1 MNKTSNAAAAPAAAP
16 NAGGGA
22 PVAAGAIQGVHAAPA
37 AAAVCSFILRLDES
51 MIKWLDWR
59 TQPVRHNRWWSS
71 MFVKHHPGIVPVV
84 TDRLQTTLKHWPTL
98 SNGRLPVQCT
108 HVLELAGHTRAAG
121 TISHSTR
128 DGAQSAE
135 CHTLQW
141 SLRGCEAPPADR
153 RDYNNRSRWALKGKP
168 FTSPAGR
175 DLNLSWWWSRWPG
188 EAHGHAVCR
197 VTTRSN
203 SVFPEKGGYV
213 TSLLQPSPTS
223 GEASEWSGVFFG
235 SIPHHTS
242 QG

>member
-1 MNKTSNAAAAPAAAP
+1 MARLEDATGTAQQMV
-16 NAGGGA
+16 G
-22 PVAAGAIQGVHAAPA
+22 QH
-37 AAAVCSFILRLDES
+37 VCEASPGYRS
-51 MIKWLDWR
+51 R
-59 TQPVRHNRWWSS
+59 RHR
-71 MFVKHHPGIVPVV
+71 
-84 TDRLQTTLKHWPTL
+84 RLQTTLKHWPTL

-242 QG
+242 QE